1 MSNARE
7 IKSKVAS
14 VKNTQKITGAME
26 LVAASKMRGA
36 IVKMNN
42 VRPYVNCAN
51 TIIKNVVAASIDY
64 PNPYLLDRE
73 IKRVGYIVTSTDRG
87 LCGGLNINSFIKIFL
102 NIFKYL
108 FK

>member
-26 LVAASKMRGA
+26 LVAASKRRGA

-42 VRPYVNCAN
+42 VRP
-51 TIIKNVVAASIDY
+51 
-64 PNPYLLDRE
+64 
-73 IKRVGYIVTSTDRG
+73 
-87 LCGGLNINSFIKIFL
+87 
-102 NIFKYL
+102 
-108 FK
+108 

>member
-7 IKSKVAS
+7 IRSKVQS

-42 VRPYVNCAN
+42 VRPYVESAN
-51 TIIKNVVAASIDY
+51 TIIKNVTAASIDY
-64 PNPYLLDRE
+64 PNPYL
-73 IKRVGYIVTSTDRG
+73 
-87 LCGGLNINSFIKIFL
+87 F
-102 NIFKYL
+102 
-108 FK
+108 